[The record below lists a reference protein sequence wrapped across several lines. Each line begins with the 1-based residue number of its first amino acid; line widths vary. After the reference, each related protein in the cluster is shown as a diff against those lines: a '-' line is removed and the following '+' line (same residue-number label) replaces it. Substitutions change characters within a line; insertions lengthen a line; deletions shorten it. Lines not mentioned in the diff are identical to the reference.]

1 MPQPPS
7 GRISINNLNCT
18 VTPKLHMLLD
28 PTNSNGLRADYAFSY
43 EISTILH
50 SSYQLLRET
59 ESLLPTD
66 IVPCILSIEEIASL
80 DPSQRVKKVIQV
92 RFHHHLLPFKLAV
105 LCNGKKYLAKLWP
118 DIGYFLRPLSMRLN
132 AFIEKERQLPRM
144 FEYSKR
150 CTFRDRMEKI
160 DSEKDE
166 SSLHADKI
174 ILISQILASKVLS
187 NSNVC
192 LVGVDIPVSFNNNDA

>member
-1 MPQPPS
+1 MPQQPS

-28 PTNSNGLRADYAFSY
+28 PTNSNGLRM
-43 EISTILH
+43 ENLHQVQILH

-105 LCNGKKYLAKLWP
+105 LCNGKKYLTKLWP
-118 DIGYFLRPLSMRLN
+118 DIGYFLRPLSMSLN
-132 AFIEKERQLPRM
+132 AFIEKEQQLPRM
-144 FEYSKR
+144 FEYSKSG
-150 CTFRDRMEKI
+150 EI
-160 DSEKDE
+160 
-166 SSLHADKI
+166 
-174 ILISQILASKVLS
+174 LS
-187 NSNVC
+187 NSRPC
-192 LVGVDIPVSFNNNDA
+192 LVTTSAEGKFYEPLGITVKINCEDTVFSPNLLNRVAAFLQ